1 MALATK
7 HKAYLALTWTSIV
20 WGSTW
25 VVSKITIKYIPAL
38 ELAYIRQFIAGSLFV
53 LFFLLKGEKLPSW
66 PQFRWIIG
74 MSFLM
79 FVFANALS
87 TWSVKFIPSGLAALI
102 AALYP
107 LCVVLLEWMFFKRKA
122 ESPLTYIGLILGVG
136 GIALVFYENGFQH
149 QPEGYAFGISLAIF
163 SMVAWS
169 LGTIFVARNKFN
181 LNPYYGMGWQM
192 LTASFFIFLL
202 AQITDQ
208 HIPISDIPLKAWS
221 GLIYLVIMGSIMAF
235 IAFIYS
241 MKHLTPSIAS
251 LYAYINPI
259 VAIII
264 GSIVLKEQL
273 TAYIIAG
280 SLVTLCGVYLVNY
293 SLRKMK

>member
-1 MALATK
+1 MALETK
-7 HKAYLALTWTSIV
+7 HKAYLALGWTSIV

-25 VVSKITIKYIPAL
+25 VISKITIRYVPGL

-53 LFFLLKGEKLPSW
+53 SFFLFKGEKLPTAA
-66 PQFRWIIG
+66 QFKWIVG

-87 TWSVKFIPSGLAALI
+87 TWSVTFIPSGLAALI

-122 ESPLTYIGLILGVG
+122 ESWLTYIGLILGVG
-136 GIALVFYENGFQH
+136 GIAIVFYENAFH
-149 QPEGYAFGISLAIF
+149 EQPDGYVFGIALAIF

-181 LNPYYGMGWQM
+181 INPYYGMGWQM
-192 LTASFFIFLL
+192 LCSSFFIFIL
-202 AQITDQ
+202 AKATDNN
-208 HIPISDIPLKAWS
+208 IPISTIPIEAW
-221 GLIYLVIMGSIMAF
+221 GGITYLIIMGSIMAF

-241 MKHLTPSIAS
+241 MKHLSPSIAS

-259 VAIII
+259 VAILI
-264 GSIVLKEQL
+264 GSIVLNEAL
-273 TAYIIAG
+273 TGHIIIG

-293 SLRKMK
+293 SLRRLR